1 MSGSNDDLTLIHGL
15 RSLEERSIPGAV
27 RRDVARKLESTLFAA
42 ASPSRVRPLYR
53 WKLAPLS
60 LAFVIVGTSGAL
72 WASINVVRT
81 VFLAKAPLEDLQPR
95 VKQAEQ
101 VNVKKVAQGRTEGAS
116 PPVEKPAEPAAISN
130 ETAPSSAQLEPQQA
144 TSKSPVRSFPE
155 RRDTATAI
163 ENAPAQIKPAVASL
177 GSVAA
182 FEVPPNSVPTD
193 SSLQAERSLIDSARS
208 AIRAGNSPFAE
219 RALSEHANRY
229 PQGRHTEEREALR
242 VFSAALRSRDA
253 ARQAAHT
260 FHNRYPNSLFWRGIA
275 NELQIQ

>member
-1 MSGSNDDLTLIHGL
+1 MSESNDDLTLIHGL
-15 RSLEERSIPGAV
+15 RSLEERSIPSAA

-42 ASPSRVRPLYR
+42 ASPSQVGPLYR

-81 VFLAKAPLEDLQPR
+81 VFLAQAPVEDLQPR
-95 VKQAEQ
+95 VKQAEPI
-101 VNVKKVAQGRTEGAS
+101 NAKKVAPGRTEVAS
-116 PPVEKPAEPAAISN
+116 PTVEKLVEPASIPN
-130 ETAPSSAQLEPQQA
+130 ETAAIPAQLEAKTA
-144 TSKSPVRSFPE
+144 TPESPARRFPE
-155 RRDTATAI
+155 RRDTAPAI
-163 ENAPAQIKPAVASL
+163 ENAPAQIKSAVANLS
-177 GSVAA
+177 SVAA

-208 AIRAGNSPFAE
+208 AIRAENSAAAE

-229 PQGRHTEEREALR
+229 LQGRHAEEREALR
-242 VFSAALRSRDA
+242 VFSAALHSRDA

-260 FHNRYPNSLFWRGIA
+260 FRSRYPNSLFWHGIA

>member
-1 MSGSNDDLTLIHGL
+1 MSKSNDDLTLIRGL
-15 RSLEERSIPGAV
+15 RSLEPRSIPGAV
-27 RRDVARKLESTLFAA
+27 RRDVAKKLESTLFAA

-81 VFLAKAPLEDLQPR
+81 VFLAKAPVANLQPR
-95 VKQAEQ
+95 AMPSERVKL
-101 VNVKKVAQGRTEGAS
+101 KKAAQGRTKVES
-116 PPVEKPAEPAAISN
+116 PNVEKLVGPASISN
-130 ETAPSSAQLEPQQA
+130 EAAAVSAQFEAKEA
-144 TSKSPVRSFPE
+144 THESPARRLPE

-163 ENAPAQIKPAVASL
+163 ENAPAQLKPAVANL
-177 GSVAA
+177 GSVAT
-182 FEVPPNSVPTD
+182 FEIPPHSVPTD
-193 SSLQAERSLIDSARS
+193 NSLQAERSLIDSARS
-208 AIRAGNSPFAE
+208 AIRAGNSATAE

-229 PQGRHTEEREALR
+229 PQGRHAEEREALR

-253 ARQAAHT
+253 ARQTAHT
-260 FHNRYPNSLFWRGIA
+260 FHNRYPNSLFWHGIA